1 MSRPIT
7 HRPRKRFGQHFLH
20 DPAVIERIVSAID
33 PRPGDTI
40 IEIGPGQ
47 GAITL
52 PLLQK
57 HGALEAVELDRDLV
71 ALLREKAAGHGEL
84 LIHEADALKFDF
96 RQRKQAGGALKIVG
110 NLPYNVSTPLL
121 FHLLGQIDCV
131 SVMYFMLQKE
141 VVERMAAAPGNKR
154 YGRLTVMLAASV
166 KVEKLF
172 TIGAGAFKPPP
183 AVESAFCLL
192 TPWPQRPF
200 EVPDPERFRQL
211 VTQAFSARRKTL
223 RNALRGMVSV
233 EQIGGLGIDPGLRP
247 ENLSP
252 AQFAALAALSKE
264 SAR

>member
-1 MSRPIT
+1 MT
-7 HRPRKRFGQHFLH
+7 HHPRKRFGQHFLH
-20 DPAVIERIVSAID
+20 DPAVIERIVRAID
-33 PRPGDTI
+33 PQPGDTI

-57 HGALEAVELDRDLV
+57 HGTLEAVELDRDLV
-71 ALLREKAAGHGEL
+71 PLLREKATGHGDL

-110 NLPYNVSTPLL
+110 NLPYNISTPLL
-121 FHLLGQIDCV
+121 FHLLGQIDCI
-131 SVMYFMLQKE
+131 SAMYFMLQKE

-154 YGRLTVMLAASV
+154 YGRLTVMLAVSV

-183 AVESAFCLL
+183 AVESAFCSL
-192 TPWPQRPF
+192 TPWPQPAF
-200 EVPDPERFRQL
+200 EVPDAERFRRL

-223 RNALRGMVSV
+223 RNALKGMVSV
-233 EQIGGLGIDPGLRP
+233 EQIRGLDIDPGLRP

-252 AQFAALAALSKE
+252 AQFAALAAL
-264 SAR
+264 R